1 MSRVQGAGRV
11 EHQTGLAAKILDQLH
26 RTVQVLGRLRMNRNV
41 ISARLGKCL
50 DHAVYGCDHQV
61 HINRRGNSVAAQGLA
76 ELRAHGQVGHIV
88 VIHDIDMDDI
98 GSRSQ
103 HLLGFFTQA
112 GKIGGQYR
120 RCNPELFHVRTPLL
134 VD

>member
-1 MSRVQGAGRV
+1 MQGC
-11 EHQTGLAAKILDQLH
+11 
-26 RTVQVLGRLRMNRNV
+26 LGMNRNV
-41 ISARLGKCL
+41 IGACLGEGL
-50 DHAVYGCDHQV
+50 DHAVHRRHHQV
-61 HINRRGNSVAAQGLA
+61 HIDRRGNTVAAQGLA